1 MVLINVLLAAQ
12 VDYFN
17 KRRVLQLRQ
26 DLMEKQAEAQ
36 RNAPGGPITG
46 EKKQIPIGGR
56 GKAA

>member
-1 MVLINVLLAAQ
+1 
-12 VDYFN
+12 
-17 KRRVLQLRQ
+17 
-26 DLMEKQAEAQ
+26 MEKQAEAQ